1 MPRDRAVPKTAEL
14 DCDKQGAAPLAREI
28 FLVKGECVPIR
39 LFLIPTLVGDDAT
52 KELNAFI
59 AKAFE

>member
-1 MPRDRAVPKTAEL
+1 MPRDRAVPTTAEL
-14 DCDKQGAAPLAREI
+14 DRDKQGATSLARKI
-28 FLVKGECVPIR
+28 FLGKAECVPIR
-39 LFLIPTLVGDDAT
+39 LFLLPTLVGDDAT